1 MPPFSYAGLS
11 SKLSLKMWCYLRGK
25 VSAQK
30 KFVSAVWLR
39 IRHYP
44 EWCSVE
50 LSQRRCR
57 MPLTTSQ
64 KNSLL
69 SAYYKNFNVPI
80 SQMMLSGA
88 NNNEYLAVCLLHLK
102 SECEWGFFTGNLI
115 TFDLFDLD
123 TALFGFNLRNI
134 DIPDM
139 SVAISELQLLGD
151 RAAKNYEGYDFSD
164 YIADMKKFY
173 IATAA
178 KGDRMLTD
186 FAGYVV
192 GRISQ
197 QQINSDNE
205 FDDDILLSN
214 QYEQDMTS
222 ELTEALANFPEEP
235 YVPVEPVNRLSSVN
249 VSELISAGNCAV
261 QELLNNLCW
270 MTRAQQQIDEDT
282 PDKKIPSIDVE
293 HFLAAAS
300 GSLGFIKEFA
310 ACFNKQSFLVRFPR
324 ESTKLREQLL
334 EVVDERT
341 TETVTNA
348 VRGGSKH
355 WFAIA
360 ERDYK
365 TKLRIDW
372 EVDHLLRNILCKN
385 NDGTIGF
392 HIDEVKNLLRS
403 CIELRG
409 SFCLPEQ
416 RGLLISFI
424 EDNLSQ
430 NSISVLK
437 QAKIAKN
444 TMYKQVIGQTQAVES
459 VSSALSSLVLGGGDR
474 HLGVSTFL
482 GASGVGKTHLAEC
495 FADVFIDELSL
506 DYQLLVLNM
515 EQYSDKRDVSK
526 LFGSG
531 SQYVDA
537 ALGDITLPVMKKP
550 RTIIVFDEIEKAH
563 TEVIQSLLTLIDKG
577 IAEDRTTGRKV
588 DFSLCYFVF
597 TTNIA
602 SSDISKFSSQNE
614 MDVMELLTRKR
625 SSSDRVLSP
634 EMANRLAAGNVA
646 LFRPLAAGDLVK
658 LAKASAKRVSQV
670 SNVSWPGN
678 AEEIILATLGGA
690 ATPRSIKNQLQK
702 LEGEF
707 ISEQLDELD
716 EHQVG
721 LLNNIQ
727 FSAAHVIEIEPTR
740 VSVITKTNLF
750 NALQGANIEVC
761 KDTDLD
767 AIRRKLESD
776 IDVIF
781 IDESTLKAPIPD
793 IAKLLKAYRDKVIF
807 TLSNEIAR
815 AKLRTHCSGSL
826 IFGHY
831 VMSEKPDEDLKKIVT
846 SAQRLGAFVK
856 QIATAIK
863 RNEKV
868 DYAFRSTVTNEGI
881 QVTLE
886 LLGRKQAVRAEDAEL
901 PFISFAGKPKG
912 ALSDVIGQ
920 ESIKKRLKL
929 IVEALNG
936 ASCGDSRNISIP
948 KGYLFAGSPGT
959 GKTHMARS
967 LAAESDM
974 FFFNVNAADLLI
986 GNAVDNVNKL
996 FDVAARYAPSMIF
1009 IDEIDSIAMNRR
1021 NATQTGAV
1029 VVNSLLTALD
1039 GFKQKDGKVFV
1050 MAATNSPQQLDPA
1063 LTRAGRF
1070 ERTIFFDAPCK
1081 KAREKCIRDWF
1092 ESNHYR
1098 LDEVL
1103 REELVIMLE
1112 GATIGRIREIF
1123 DNSILTSLTEEK
1135 GWHPS
1140 SLIEEIRSVK
1150 LGAVSHAM
1158 VQSRQQIE
1166 NTAYH
1171 ESGHLLAHK
1180 LLLPDV
1186 PVDLVS
1192 IQPRGAALG
1201 MVVPGISDSEPVL
1214 SKQRVKAYLQVL
1226 LAGIAAEHML
1236 GLTGDAQTIGGAD
1249 DRKKATQLAK
1259 NAILD
1264 WGMSDIFGFA
1274 IPSELSVDDA
1284 TVNSEVNS
1292 WLMSTFDDVSALLSE
1307 NKPLLDTISAKLVEK
1322 EQLDKNDIERFF
1334 SREPTPHILS

>member
-1 MPPFSYAGLS
+1 
-11 SKLSLKMWCYLRGK
+11 
-25 VSAQK
+25 
-30 KFVSAVWLR
+30 
-39 IRHYP
+39 
-44 EWCSVE
+44 
-50 LSQRRCR
+50 
-57 MPLTTSQ
+57 MPLTTSD
-64 KNSLL
+64 KNALL
-69 SAYYKNFNVPI
+69 TAYYNNFNGLI
-80 SQMMLSGA
+80 RQAMLSGA
-88 NNNEYLAVCLLHLK
+88 KNNEHLAACLLHLQCECGQDFITGDLVRFDIFE
-102 SECEWGFFTGNLI
+102 SES
-115 TFDLFDLD
+115 
-123 TALFGFNLRNI
+123 ALFGFNLRNI
-134 DIPDM
+134 EIADM
-139 SVAISELQLLGD
+139 EMAISELQSLGP
-151 RAAKNYEGYDFSD
+151 RAAKKYEGYDFSD
-164 YIADMKKFY
+164 YIADIKSVYKK
-173 IATAA
+173 TNER
-178 KGDRMLTD
+178 DSRQLTNLAD
-186 FAGYVV
+186 YFVERNV
-192 GRISQ
+192 Q
-197 QQINSDNE
+197 QQINPENE
-205 FDDDILLSN
+205 FDDDILLSSG
-214 QYEQDMTS
+214 YEQDMTS

-235 YVPVEPVNRLSSVN
+235 SVSVESVNRLSSVS
-249 VSELISAGNCAV
+249 VSELINAGDYAV

-270 MTRAQQQIDEDT
+270 MTRAQQQIDGDT
-282 PDKKIPSIDVE
+282 PDKKVPTIDVE

-300 GSLGFIKEFA
+300 GSVGLIKELA
-310 ACFNKQSFLVRFPR
+310 ACFNKQSFLVAFPK

-334 EVVDERT
+334 GAVDERT
-341 TETVTNA
+341 TETTSGS
-348 VRGGSKH
+348 VRGASKH

-360 ERDYK
+360 EGEYK
-365 TKLRIDW
+365 AILSFNW
-372 EVDHLLRNILCKN
+372 EVDHFLRSIVSKN
-385 NDGTIGF
+385 SDGTIGF
-392 HIDEVKNLLRS
+392 CVGNVKKLLQS
-403 CIELRG
+403 CTEARMR
-409 SFCLPEQ
+409 FAFPEPK
-416 RGLLISFI
+416 RLLIRFI
-424 EDNLSQ
+424 ESNHSQ
-430 NSISVLK
+430 NATATLQ

-444 TMYKQVIGQTQAVES
+444 TMYKKVIGQTQAVES
-459 VSSALSSLVLGGGDR
+459 VSSALSSLVVSGGNR

-482 GASGVGKTHLAEC
+482 GASGAGKTRLAEC
-495 FADVFIDELSL
+495 FANVFTDELSL

-515 EQYSDKRDVSK
+515 EQYSEERDVLK

-537 ALGDITLPVMKKP
+537 ALGGITLPIMKKV

-563 TEVIQSLLTLIDKG
+563 KEVIQSLLTLIDKG

-597 TTNIA
+597 TTNIG

-614 MDVMELLTRKR
+614 MDVMELLTRKK

-646 LFRPLAAGDLVK
+646 LFRPLTAGNLVK

-670 SNVSWPGN
+670 SKVSWPGN

-690 ATPRSIKNQLQK
+690 ATPRAIKNQLQK

-716 EHQVG
+716 ERQVS

-727 FSAAHVIEIEPTR
+727 LSAPHIIEAEPTK
-740 VSVITKTNLF
+740 VSVITKSNAF
-750 NALQGANIEVC
+750 SALQGKSLEVW
-761 KDTDLD
+761 KDTSLHSV
-767 AIRRKLESD
+767 RQQLESD
-776 IDVIF
+776 TDVII

-793 IAKLLKAYRDKVIF
+793 VAKLLKAYRDKVIF
-807 TLSNEIAR
+807 TLSTETGR
-815 AKLRTHCSGSL
+815 AKLKTHCSGSL

-831 VMSEKPDEDLKKIVT
+831 VMSEKIADSKLKEIVT
-846 SAQRLGAFVK
+846 SAQRLAALVK
-856 QIATAIK
+856 QTATAIK

-868 DYAFRSTVTNEGI
+868 DYAFRSKVTEGGI
-881 QVTLE
+881 KVTLD
-886 LLGRKQAVRAEDAEL
+886 LLGRKQTVKAEDAEL

-936 ASCGDSRNISIP
+936 SSCGGSRNISIP
-948 KGYLFAGSPGT
+948 KGYLFAGSPGA

-974 FFFNVNAADLLI
+974 FFFNVNASDLLI

-1009 IDEIDSIAMNRR
+1009 IDEIDSIAMDRKNS
-1021 NATQTGAV
+1021 TQAGAV

-1050 MAATNSPQQLDPA
+1050 MAATNNLQQLDPA

-1070 ERTIFFDAPCK
+1070 DRTIFFDAPCK

-1092 ESNHYR
+1092 DNNDYI
-1098 LDEVL
+1098 LDDEL
-1103 REELVIMLE
+1103 RNELVIMLE

-1123 DNSILTSLTEEK
+1123 DNSVLTSMTEEK
-1135 GWHPS
+1135 EWYPS
-1140 SLIEEIRSVK
+1140 MLIEEIRSVK

-1186 PVDLVS
+1186 PVELAS

-1214 SKQRVKAYLQVL
+1214 SKQRVKAYLQIL

-1259 NAILD
+1259 NAILN

-1284 TVNSEVNS
+1284 TVNREVNS
-1292 WLMSTFDDVSALLSE
+1292 WLKGAFDGVSALLSE
-1307 NKPLLDTISAKLVEK
+1307 NKALLDTISAELVEK
-1322 EQLDKNDIERFF
+1322 EQLDKNDIEGLFEYSGSF
-1334 SREPTPHILS
+1334 TELSQVV